1 MWVALNFPASDGVT
15 PTSEE
20 AGAMRMAANNWITG
34 FVMVLALTAAPAAMA
49 DDTKAK
55 QGAQQVESGAKQIG
69 QGVQDTAKGIGQ
81 TVVGGAETAGAK
93 IKGAGQAAEPEARD
107 SWWQVS
113 LSSTHCGAGHQRCR
127 QRPAPCAASP
137 A

>member
-81 TVVGGAETAGAK
+81 TVVGGAETAGER
-93 IKGAGQAAEPEARD
+93 IREAGRAAEPEAK
-107 SWWQVS
+107 SAWTKTKEGAVS
-113 LSSTHCGAGHQRCR
+113 FGHGVKNFFTKLFD
-127 QRPAPCAASP
+127 
-137 A
+137 